1 MNAKF
6 RYAGVGLALLGLA
19 VSAAGCRKDLCY
31 DHDAHSPG
39 CRALVT
45 AVWEREWE
53 RDYGLGWLAG
63 WDAAAYGRAYDDLRP
78 DAAEGIAMVVYGD
91 PESRTAVSDEFHL
104 SAGGGKVSLKEGSYS
119 LLFYNDDTE
128 FIVFNDMASLPS
140 ASATTRTRTRG
151 SYSEHHAEERT
162 VNTPDM
168 LYGHFV
174 ERYGAEMH
182 LGWEE
187 LPVKMQPFVYTYL
200 VRYRVEYG
208 RQHIALARGALAGMA
223 ESVYL
228 QDGRTGDEAAT
239 LLYDCTLTADG
250 AEACVLSFGV
260 PSFPDSHYEPT
271 KAEEGGRR
279 YGLNL
284 EVMLNNGKLVTFD
297 FDITSQMERQ
307 PRGGVIEVDGIRISD
322 EDAAEGGSAFDP
334 DVDGWGDYEDVEIP
348 L

>member
-1 MNAKF
+1 
-6 RYAGVGLALLGLA
+6 
-19 VSAAGCRKDLCY
+19 
-31 DHDAHSPG
+31 
-39 CRALVT
+39 
-45 AVWEREWE
+45 
-53 RDYGLGWLAG
+53 
-63 WDAAAYGRAYDDLRP
+63 
-78 DAAEGIAMVVYGD
+78 
-91 PESRTAVSDEFHL
+91 
-104 SAGGGKVSLKEGSYS
+104 
-119 LLFYNDDTE
+119 
-128 FIVFNDMASLPS
+128 
-140 ASATTRTRTRG
+140 
-151 SYSEHHAEERT
+151 
-162 VNTPDM
+162 
-168 LYGHFV
+168 
-174 ERYGAEMH
+174 
-182 LGWEE
+182 
-187 LPVKMQPFVYTYL
+187 
-200 VRYRVEYG
+200 
-208 RQHIALARGALAGMA
+208 MA